1 MSVTAALSAL
11 SFVSERTSGG
21 ERQNNDSRVDASD
34 VDTDISSRLMYNI
47 VYVFLFLCIL
57 IRTRLFACLML
68 GLPRCTHAPLHSRE
82 QACCEVT
89 PNSLAFS
96 LDKTLERGALEG
108 NAPRSSW
115 GESVSADLRV
125 QIQRCHMAVGEE

>member
-1 MSVTAALSAL
+1 
-11 SFVSERTSGG
+11 
-21 ERQNNDSRVDASD
+21 
-34 VDTDISSRLMYNI
+34 
-47 VYVFLFLCIL
+47 
-57 IRTRLFACLML
+57 ML

>member
-1 MSVTAALSAL
+1 
-11 SFVSERTSGG
+11 
-21 ERQNNDSRVDASD
+21 
-34 VDTDISSRLMYNI
+34 
-47 VYVFLFLCIL
+47 
-57 IRTRLFACLML
+57 
-68 GLPRCTHAPLHSRE
+68 
-82 QACCEVT
+82 VT

-125 QIQRCHMAVGEE
+125 QIQRCHMAVGEEWSLWEAAYPSFWVRHCQQSLTGHDVRRAGRLWRTAMLFEPSDCKARDEARVLQRWTNGRMW